1 MNATTAHIHFHQPL
15 QELLR
20 SRIRESLQP
29 IEFKGHQT
37 IKHLVESM
45 GIPHTEI
52 GMLQVMESR
61 IGFGYLVKDGDIVHA
76 YPATAEQDHLSG
88 MFEDG
93 QMVIRPHFILDN
105 HLGKLAGDL
114 RMLGFDAGYS
124 NQCQDQEL
132 AEAAIAQKRI
142 LLTRDRQLLMR
153 KFIQYGYLV
162 RSLNPDEQLLEILQ
176 RFNLSAG
183 INLFQRCMRCNHILK
198 PVKKKEI
205 EHRLEPLMKKYF
217 FEFKICPGCQRVYWP
232 GSHIE
237 KMEKR
242 LAGIMP
248 EKIK

>member
-20 SRIRESLQP
+20 SRNRESLQP

-45 GIPHTEI
+45 GIPHTEV
-52 GMLQVMESR
+52 GMLQVMDSR
-61 IGFGYLVKDGDIVHA
+61 IGFGYLIISGDVVHV
-76 YPATAEQDHLSG
+76 YPATAVQDHLSG
-88 MFEDG
+88 MFKDG
-93 QMVIRPHFILDN
+93 QMVIPGHFILDN

-114 RMLGFDAGYS
+114 RMLGFDADYC
-124 NQCQDQEL
+124 NQYQDQEL
-132 AEAAIAQKRI
+132 AESAIAQSRI

-162 RSLNPDEQLLEILQ
+162 RSLDPDEQLLEILQ
-176 RFNLSAG
+176 RFNLSAD
-183 INLFQRCMRCNHILK
+183 INLFQRCMRCNHVLK
-198 PVKKKEI
+198 PVEKKAI
-205 EHRLEPLMKKYF
+205 EHRLEPLTKKYF
-217 FEFKICPGCQRVYWP
+217 FEFKICTGCQQVYWA
-232 GSHIE
+232 GSHVE

-248 EKIK
+248 DKIV

>member
-1 MNATTAHIHFHQPL
+1 MNATTAHIHLHQPL

-20 SRIRESLQP
+20 SRIRGSLQP

-61 IGFGYLVKDGDIVHA
+61 IGLGYLVKSGDVVHV
-76 YPATAEQDHLSG
+76 YPATPVQDHLSG
-88 MFEDG
+88 IFKDG
-93 QMVIRPHFILDN
+93 QMVIPPHFILDN

-124 NQCQDQEL
+124 NQYQDQEL

-183 INLFQRCMRCNHILK
+183 INLFQRCMRCNQILK

-205 EHRLEPLMKKYF
+205 QHRLESLTKKYF

-242 LAGIMP
+242 LAGFMP
-248 EKIK
+248 ENNK